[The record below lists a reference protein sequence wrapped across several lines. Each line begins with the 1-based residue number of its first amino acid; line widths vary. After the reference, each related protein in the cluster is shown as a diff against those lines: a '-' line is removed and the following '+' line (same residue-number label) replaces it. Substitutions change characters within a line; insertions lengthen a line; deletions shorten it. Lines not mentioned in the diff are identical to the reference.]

1 MAAIPEGPKA
11 GDEGEVIR
19 KQLPGNRIRG
29 SGREGGGGR
38 GIGIDIG
45 LVKAGV
51 FVFFV
56 SLL

>member
-29 SGREGGGGR
+29 SGGEGKEMGGGR
-38 GIGIDIG
+38 RGARYICT
-45 LVKAGV
+45 V
-51 FVFFV
+51 
-56 SLL
+56 